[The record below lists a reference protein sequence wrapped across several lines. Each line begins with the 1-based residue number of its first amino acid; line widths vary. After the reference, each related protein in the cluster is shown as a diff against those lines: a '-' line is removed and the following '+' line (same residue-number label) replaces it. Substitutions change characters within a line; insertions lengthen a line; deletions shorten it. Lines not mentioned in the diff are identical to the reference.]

1 MSVVKKQAAPV
12 HRLTAHH
19 AIVAVLA
26 RLNQFVEVFAVH
38 SEDTLAIETEKTER
52 DNQLQGRNA
61 LLLLQTK
68 PTQTKSFTNGNK

>member
-1 MSVVKKQAAPV
+1 
-12 HRLTAHH
+12 
-19 AIVAVLA
+19 
-26 RLNQFVEVFAVH
+26 VEVFAVH